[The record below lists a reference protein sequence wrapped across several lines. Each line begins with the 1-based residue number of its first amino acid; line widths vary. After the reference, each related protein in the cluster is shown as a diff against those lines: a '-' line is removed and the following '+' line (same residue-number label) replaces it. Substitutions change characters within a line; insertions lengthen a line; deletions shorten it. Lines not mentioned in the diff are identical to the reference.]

1 MVDLMAQRTTVLP
14 TARSTVHAPHPMGPL
29 IPSSAPP
36 AQRLLSLDALRG
48 FTMFW
53 IVGGRE
59 VFLGVAACLDAGL
72 ARWFGLSPELAK
84 AMGPQLDHNWGT
96 FAAWD
101 LIMPMFLFVVGAAM
115 PFAMEKRSEN
125 GRSLGQTLWRIGRRV
140 AVLWV
145 CGMVVHGRLLYF
157 SWRNMD
163 LQFFSDTL
171 QAIAVGYL
179 VCSLALLFLSLRG
192 QIILLVGLVL
202 GYWALLMF
210 VPFGGHPAGTLE
222 KSANLARYVDEW
234 VMGSHRRDHLFAW
247 IVPSL
252 GFTATVL
259 LGTMAGRLLRGRL
272 PPGRKIALMTAIG
285 SGLMAAGW
293 LWSYSLPLNR
303 FLWTSSMIL
312 WAGGWSFLALALFYG
327 TIDIGDYKRWAFPF
341 VVIGANALF
350 AYVID
355 MVYANS
361 LSDAWFSNVIA
372 QLGPPCGDLLQ
383 ACGEVGLLWLVLWYM
398 YRHRTFLRA

>member
-1 MVDLMAQRTTVLP
+1 MERRITVLP
-14 TARSTVHAPHPMGPL
+14 AARGAAYAPRPMAPL
-29 IPSSAPP
+29 VPTSAPP
-36 AQRLLSLDALRG
+36 GQRLLSLDALRG

-59 VFLGVAACLDAGL
+59 VLLGVVACLDAAL
-72 ARWFGLSPELAK
+72 AAWLGLSPQLAK
-84 AMGPQLDHNWGT
+84 SIGPQLEHNWGT

-101 LIMPMFLFVVGAAM
+101 MIMPMFLFVVGAAM
-115 PFAMEKRSEN
+115 PFAMDKRAET
-125 GRSLGQTLWRIGRRV
+125 GRSLGQKLWRIGRRV

-145 CGMVVHGRLLYF
+145 CGMAAHGRLLYF
-157 SWRNMD
+157 SWQKMD
-163 LQFFSDTL
+163 VQVFSDTL
-171 QAIAVGYL
+171 QAIAIGYL
-179 VCSLALLFLSLRG
+179 VCSLALLFLSLRS
-192 QIILLVGLVL
+192 QLILLVGLVV
-202 GYWALLMF
+202 GYWALLTL

-259 LGTMAGRLLRGRL
+259 LGTFAGRLLRGRL
-272 PPGRKIALMTAIG
+272 PPGRKIALMLAIG
-285 SGLMAAGW
+285 SCLVAAGW
-293 LWSYSLPLNR
+293 LWSYWLPLNR
-303 FLWTSSMIL
+303 FLWTSSMIV
-312 WAGGWSFLALALFYG
+312 WAGGWSFLALAIFYG
-327 TIDIGDYKRWAFPF
+327 VIDIGDFKRLEFPF

-355 MVYANS
+355 MVYANT
-361 LSDAWFSNVIA
+361 LSDAWLSNLTA
-372 QLGPPCGDLLQ
+372 QLGPPFGGLLQ
-383 ACGEVGLLWLVLWYM
+383 ACGEVGLLWLILWYM